1 MCFPGGTGGK
11 ESACN
16 ARNQSLTLGLGRSSG
31 GGHGNPLQYPC
42 LENSMNRR
50 TWWATVHGVTKRH
63 DYATNTHT
71 HFGDC
76 PHTSPH
82 HHHTHTY
89 ASPGTQARSLGVIK
103 FPFPS
108 APTFTLIL
116 LTRKVFNS
124 SMWPQ
129 PCSSSGHSCLW
140 FPTTASLQVPCLPS
154 HPHQMYHAHCTDRV
168 IIPKNAEP
176 TALQQT
182 L

>member
-1 MCFPGGTGGK
+1 M
-11 ESACN
+11 N
-16 ARNQSLTLGLGRSSG
+16 SLSG
-31 GGHGNPLQYPC
+31 
-42 LENSMNRR
+42 
-50 TWWATVHGVTKRH
+50 
-63 DYATNTHT
+63 
-71 HFGDC
+71 
-76 PHTSPH
+76 TSPTSMALMTTSRLLIRSFNYMPPKEACH
-82 HHHTHTY
+82 PTSKLVLSSVNGTITHQV
-89 ASPGTQARSLGVIK
+89 TQARSLGVIK